1 MIPTPLDHLLAFLL
15 VGFIPLWGLWDKKRL
30 LAGLRLGSGDARVRA
45 YLRIILV
52 SWALT
57 LAMLALWFSSGRG
70 IYALGLAFEPNLRA
84 LIGAA
89 FAVIASGLLV
99 LQMVMVQKSPEKL
112 DQVLGQLE
120 SVESV
125 LPHNARELRTFGW
138 VSITAGICEELLYRG
153 YLIAYFA
160 TFANVWLAM
169 LIAAVAFGVAH
180 AYQGPI
186 GILKTGAVGLIMGT
200 LYLVSGSIWGPMLV
214 HAVVDITSG
223 RIAHCALHRKAVAE
237 FEAAKIEREQ
247 AQREAISGGE
257 AGNVPDLS

>member
-1 MIPTPLDHLLAFLL
+1 MNLTPLDHLLAFLL
-15 VGFIPLWGLWDKKRL
+15 VGFIPLWGVWDKKRL

-45 YLRIILV
+45 YQRIILV
-52 SWALT
+52 SWSLT
-57 LAMLALWFSSGRG
+57 FAMLAIWFANDRG
-70 IYALGLAFEPNLRA
+70 LYALGVAFEPSWRA

-89 FAVIASGLLV
+89 FAILASGLLV
-99 LQMVMVQKSPEKL
+99 LQMVTVQRSPEKL
-112 DQVLGQLE
+112 DEVLGQLE

-160 TFANVWLAM
+160 AFAHPWAAMGLAA
-169 LIAAVAFGVAH
+169 LAFGIAH
-180 AYQGPI
+180 AYQGPM
-186 GILKTGAVGLIMGT
+186 GVLKTGVVGLIMGT
-200 LYLVSGSIWGPMLV
+200 LYLLSGSIWGPMLV

-247 AQREAISGGE
+247 AQREATSGGE
-257 AGNVPDLS
+257 ADPYET

>member
-1 MIPTPLDHLLAFLL
+1 MTPTILDHLLAFLL
-15 VGFIPLWGLWDKKRL
+15 VGFIPLWGVWDKKRL

-45 YLRIILV
+45 YQRIIVV
-52 SWALT
+52 SWV
-57 LAMLALWFSSGRG
+57 LAFGMLAIWFSNGRG
-70 IYALGLAFEPNLRA
+70 VYALGLAFEPNLRA

-89 FAVIASGLLV
+89 VAVLASGLLV
-99 LQMVMVQKSPEKL
+99 LQMVTVQKSPEKL
-112 DQVLGQLE
+112 DEVLGQLE

-160 TFANVWLAM
+160 AFTNEWAAM
-169 LIAAVAFGVAH
+169 GIAALAFGIAH

-186 GILKTGAVGLIMGT
+186 GILKTGVVGLIMGT
-200 LYLVSGSIWGPMLV
+200 LYVLSGSIWGPMLV

-247 AQREAISGGE
+247 EQREATSGGE
-257 AGNVPDLS
+257 AGSMGNLP